1 MLRTVD
7 KTNLPSSLSTSL
19 RPLAP
24 GSTHVSN
31 TWMYISFQCVL
42 ELKLMCSGLK
52 TLEDWWSHPGLHW
65 GTGYVC
71 EKVKRG
77 QSPVQHIMPY
87 ISEIHSPGLT
97 SDGGVGQRGAQFGV
111 LSLYTVG
118 TPQQYPWISTGRFP
132 SLKQIGFHWLRP
144 ILLHLS

>member
-1 MLRTVD
+1 VLRTVD

-71 EKVKRG
+71 EKVNSSSHSWFQEG
-77 QSPVQHIMPY
+77 LVLV
-87 ISEIHSPGLT
+87 IHQPSSLLGLPRTPGID
-97 SDGGVGQRGAQFGV
+97 DGA
-111 LSLYTVG
+111 
-118 TPQQYPWISTGRFP
+118 W
-132 SLKQIGFHWLRP
+132 
-144 ILLHLS
+144 